1 MNIAKFIIIVLLTLI
16 TASQIQSQTKTSDKG
31 LFKEN
36 NDGFFGKILQGI
48 EDFESSPEKVKNSF
62 TMDFSNYKLP
72 KSVDEFSSYW
82 HNPPISQG
90 NTSTCWS
97 FSTTSYFESE
107 VYRLTKKKVK
117 LSEIYTVYWEYV
129 EKAKGF
135 VASRGESLFAE
146 GSEANAVTRIWKT
159 YGIVPEADYNGLKEG
174 QTFHNHSKM
183 FNEMSNYLKSV
194 KKENAWNEKTVTETI
209 MSILNYYL
217 GTPPTTVTV
226 EGKSYSP
233 KQYLDNY
240 LTLKLDDYI
249 DVLSYMQKPYFEKVE
264 YEVPD
269 NWWHSSDYYNI
280 PLNEF
285 MDVLKKAI
293 RNGYTVGLGGDVS
306 EPGKSAER
314 DVFMVPDFDIPSEY
328 IDENARQFRFSN
340 QTTTDDH
347 GIHLVGYLN
356 NPNQN
361 WYLIKDSG
369 SGSRDG
375 NNKGY
380 YFFTEDYIKLKMMD
394 YIVHKD
400 ALGDLIKKFK

>member
-31 LFKEN
+31 MFKEN

-48 EDFESSPEKVKNSF
+48 EDFESSPEIMKKSF

-107 VYRLTKKKVK
+107 IYRLTKKKVK

-159 YGIVPEADYNGLKEG
+159 YGIVPEKDYIGLKEG

-183 FNEMSNYLKSV
+183 FYEMSNYLKSV

-217 GTPPTTVTV
+217 GTPPTNVVV

-249 DVLSYMQKPYFEKVE
+249 DVLSYMQKPYYEKVE